1 MPIMNQTINIRP
13 KDIRHYLKDIKKQL
27 LLTHSKSETASIIE
41 MLQTS
46 INEFIEDNPTATMK
60 DLKTHFSDYTS
71 LNDMELYNIDSKI
84 LEEKLNYS
92 KTIKRIAAVILFLVI
107 LAFIIYVVLYVK
119 SYIDVQNAIPA
130 YEVIEI
136 K

>member
-1 MPIMNQTINIRP
+1 MNHSTNIRP

-27 LLTHSKSETASIIE
+27 LLTPPKEETASIIE

-46 INEFIEDNPTATMK
+46 INEFIEDNPTATME

-107 LAFIIYVVLYVK
+107 LAFIIYVVSYVK
-119 SYIDVQNAIPA
+119 SYIDVQNSIPA

>member
-1 MPIMNQTINIRP
+1 MPIMNQTININQ
-13 KDIRHYLKDIKKQL
+13 KDIQHYLKDIKKQI
-27 LLTHSKSETASIIE
+27 LLTHPKEETASIIE

-46 INEFIEDNPTATMK
+46 INEFIEDNPTATME

>member
-1 MPIMNQTINIRP
+1 MNQTTNIRP
-13 KDIRHYLKDIKKQL
+13 KDIRHYLKDIKNQL

-46 INEFIEDNPTATMK
+46 ITEFIEDNPTATME

-71 LNDMELYNIDSKI
+71 LNDIELYNTDSKI

-92 KTIKRIAAVILFLVI
+92 RTIKKIAFIVLLLVV
-107 LAFIIYVVLYVK
+107 LAFIIYVILCVK
-119 SYIDVQNAIPA
+119 SYIDIQNSIDA
-130 YEVIEI
+130 YKVIEI
-136 K
+136 N